1 VIEQLRQQL
10 KQEALAEADAQAQ
23 RDNARQAKRARRKS
37 ALTKLSPPAIIT
49 MPRFTPIL
57 TVWGA
62 ALLGLSVLALSSV
75 DIARANMILGL
86 GALGHAAKFL
96 YAAIAAVIGA
106 AGAFAVAW
114 ALVRFFGQSSSRG
127 PVAALAGQRVRP
139 IDRDELGS
147 ESLDAPIEDTL
158 FDADEVE
165 DIAAPIDEPSEDEE
179 TASEEEVLDL
189 ESFAEFDEA
198 EEGALEEA
206 LEQPL
211 DEAWVEPEDTQDDIA
226 VEQAAEE
233 DEPVV
238 PSAPGLNIDAFRDI
252 LDEENR
258 KTQALEDEAR
268 AKSAAAVTSIAPP
281 ASGIEKLRQVP
292 PQDLSLVQLV
302 ERFAAALHDAQD
314 RSPHEL
320 TSENLARE
328 TASRERALAE
338 ALKAL
343 DVFTDGGRRHEDADT
358 ASISETERDL
368 QDALVKLQSLRGAA

>member
-1 VIEQLRQQL
+1 MIEQLRQQL

-37 ALTKLSPPAIIT
+37 ALTKLSPRAIIN
-49 MPRFTPIL
+49 MPRFTLIL

-147 ESLDAPIEDTL
+147 ESLDAPIEDTR
-158 FDADEVE
+158 FIADEVE
-165 DIAAPIDEPSEDEE
+165 DSAAPIDEPSEDEE

-189 ESFAEFDEA
+189 ESFAEFDET
-198 EEGALEEA
+198 EEGALEE
-206 LEQPL
+206 PL
-211 DEAWVEPEDTQDDIA
+211 DEAWIEPEDTQDDIA
-226 VEQAAEE
+226 VEQVAEE
-233 DEPVV
+233 DEPIV

-258 KTQALEDEAR
+258 KAKALEDEAR

-292 PQDLSLVQLV
+292 PQDLSLIQLV

-320 TSENLARE
+320 ISENLARE
-328 TASRERALAE
+328 TASREHALAE

-343 DVFTDGGRRHEDADT
+343 DVFTDGGHRHEDAET

>member
-1 VIEQLRQQL
+1 MIEQLRQQL

-23 RDNARQAKRARRKS
+23 RDNARQAKRARRKT
-37 ALTKLSPPAIIT
+37 ALTKLSPRAIIT
-49 MPRFTPIL
+49 MPRFTLIL

-165 DIAAPIDEPSEDEE
+165 DIAAPIDEPSEDED

-198 EEGALEEA
+198 EEGALEE
-206 LEQPL
+206 PL

-226 VEQAAEE
+226 VEQVAEE
-233 DEPVV
+233 DEPIV

-258 KTQALEDEAR
+258 KVQALEDEAR
-268 AKSAAAVTSIAPP
+268 AKSAAAITSIAPP

-292 PQDLSLVQLV
+292 PQDLSLIQLV

>member
-1 VIEQLRQQL
+1 MIEQLRQQL

-37 ALTKLSPPAIIT
+37 ALTKLSPRAIIN
-49 MPRFTPIL
+49 MPRFTLIL

-147 ESLDAPIEDTL
+147 ESLDAPIEDTR
-158 FDADEVE
+158 FIADEVE
-165 DIAAPIDEPSEDEE
+165 DSAAPIDEPSEDEE

-189 ESFAEFDEA
+189 ESFAEFDET
-198 EEGALEEA
+198 EEGALEE
-206 LEQPL
+206 PL
-211 DEAWVEPEDTQDDIA
+211 DEAWIEPEDTQDDIA

-258 KTQALEDEAR
+258 KAKALEDEAR

-292 PQDLSLVQLV
+292 PQDLSLIQLV

-320 TSENLARE
+320 ISENLARE
-328 TASRERALAE
+328 TASREHALAE

-343 DVFTDGGRRHEDADT
+343 DVFTDGGHRHEDAET